1 MNVWAGL
8 CAEDVRECNSG
19 CRSGQP
25 CTNALESTGWLLLKP
40 TTSACAGRAT
50 TSRNATTKLM
60 LSLSNPDQRTGITV
74 PAKTPASAAVM
85 AVGVS
90 FTLPYRLHL
99 DSSWCT
105 AARDALGNEVPVSR
119 CRTPELRGIAKRL
132 RFECIV
138 RAHLGRLRE
147 FFVFAFRFRH
157 GLWFEFF
164 GVTIH
169 AYE

>member
-1 MNVWAGL
+1 M
-8 CAEDVRECNSG
+8 
-19 CRSGQP
+19 
-25 CTNALESTGWLLLKP
+25 
-40 TTSACAGRAT
+40 
-50 TSRNATTKLM
+50 
-60 LSLSNPDQRTGITV
+60 
-74 PAKTPASAAVM
+74 PAKTPASAAAM
-85 AVGVS
+85 GVGVS

-119 CRTPELRGIAKRL
+119 CRTPELRRTAKRL

-138 RAHLGRLRE
+138 TAHLGRLRE
-147 FFVFAFRFRH
+147 FFVFAFRFRR